1 MPIFSFLVYPEENSK
16 EQLVEDLSQM
26 EYCEVKVSENED
38 VLILL
43 VETPSEEAN
52 KDVINT
58 VKELP
63 SVQSLSMTFGHTDS

>member
-1 MPIFSFLVYPEENSK
+1 MPIFSFLVYPENNSK

-26 EYCEVKVSENED
+26 QYCEVKVSENED

-43 VETPSEEAN
+43 IETPSEEAN

>member
-1 MPIFSFLVYPEENSK
+1 MPIFSFLVYPEENVK

-43 VETPSEEAN
+43 TETPSEEIN
-52 KDVINT
+52 RELINT
-58 VKELP
+58 IKELP
-63 SVQSLSMTFGHTDS
+63 SVQSLSMTFGHTD

>member
-26 EYCEVKVSENED
+26 QYCDVKVSENED
-38 VLILL
+38 VVILL
-43 VETPSEEAN
+43 IETPSEEAN
-52 KDVINT
+52 KEVINT

>member
-16 EQLVEDLSQM
+16 DQLVEDLSQM

-38 VLILL
+38 VIILL
-43 VETPSEEAN
+43 IETPSEEAN